1 MSKIDDI
8 LAGLRKDAWSGY
20 GMQADAIEAEM
31 NALLTRAEEAE
42 RELAEIKAILADPE
56 AVYMNILLGRIA
68 LPDYYVRTT
77 DTHGEFAKL
86 ERELAEL
93 RERTRW
99 HLNPADLPEKEY
111 VVIVLLDDGQIK
123 DDLICFNGTW
133 LSNDNVIGWREADF
147 PTPPEP
153 PDAEND

>member
-1 MSKIDDI
+1 MSDLKPCPFC
-8 LAGLRKDAWSGY
+8 GY
-20 GMQADAIEAEM
+20 SHIRPPRDENGAICPRCGTEGFGDWNTRPIED
-31 NALLTRAEEAE
+31 ALLTRAETA
-42 RELAEIKAILADPE
+42 
-56 AVYMNILLGRIA
+56 
-68 LPDYYVRTT
+68 
-77 DTHGEFAKL
+77 

-99 HLNPADLPEKEY
+99 HLDPDDLPRKEY

-147 PTPPEP
+147 PALPEP
-153 PDAEND
+153 PEADRVGNE